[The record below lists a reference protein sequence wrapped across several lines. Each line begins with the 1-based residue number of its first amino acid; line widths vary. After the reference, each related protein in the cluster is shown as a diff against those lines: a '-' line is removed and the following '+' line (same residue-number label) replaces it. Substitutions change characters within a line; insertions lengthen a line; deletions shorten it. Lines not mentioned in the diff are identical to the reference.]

1 MANAQER
8 NLLSQLINGYID
20 RDTYEEKV
28 AELRAAQETTVT
40 ENTETSLG
48 EAASDFKY
56 TVAGQGY
63 LTLEAIEAEKRQK
76 LVDSLEN
83 NNGVI
88 DVGDAREAERVAQE
102 KIDYMLSLEYLEDI
116 ENSRINKL
124 IEETEATEGM
134 PNIDNFEA
142 ARLTKETLIQAVET
156 AQQTITERQEGT
168 TPQQEEEIV
177 IEEEEDDPEGP
188 PLPVDPVV
196 ENKYGR
202 LGGQIWNVDGQKYVA
217 FDIPNT
223 GLSLA
228 YTATDEQLN
237 NFFTVDMP
245 DEQSIDT
252 TSDTWSK
259 TFQTGNIVEVDIAN
273 MEALGVDDSPGGFFE
288 QIAGNF
294 EKVKAVRPWME
305 DDEMYTLWL
314 ESIVENREIA
324 DFEWEGTEW
333 WQTHSQEERNWLLL
347 SQDKDI
353 SKLPADAEQLLR
365 NNRIKARETLRQNG
379 VTNADQVTF
388 NGETLTEWFG
398 SKLTT
403 GTWTELQWLNQAKAL
418 GDPLSGIVREDSLT
432 NWLEGSDSQPT
443 ETQAGYATA
452 KALTEEWLG
461 PLYGTFEQADID
473 KYAGMI
479 RNAESQEVG
488 VQQVRDSLKN
498 IRKVLFNTDIY
509 DEELT
514 YEEIAQPW
522 RNFSFQLLGE
532 RVDEKSTE
540 WLEVL
545 NANDQEKANQILTTV
560 GLNNNNQTIMEK
572 VTDDIGGFLGVGP
585 QSRGIVRGQPT

>member
-102 KIDYMLSLEYLEDI
+102 KIDYMLSPEYLEDI